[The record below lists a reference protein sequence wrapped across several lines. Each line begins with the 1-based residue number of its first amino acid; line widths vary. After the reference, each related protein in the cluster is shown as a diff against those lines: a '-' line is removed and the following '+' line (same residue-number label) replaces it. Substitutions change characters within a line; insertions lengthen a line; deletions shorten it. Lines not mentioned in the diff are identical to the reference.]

1 MIIAKGIRRND
12 QNMNIYEEPNLHL
25 FQLWLKGKTMSLAK
39 ATTKCSSQ
47 HINIC
52 TKVMETSII
61 NNIHLKASVLTT
73 TSLLQ
78 ETTTVTPLQ
87 VTLTI
92 ITTQVTVRT
101 CRIIQIIINKMREDL
116 THLPFQLIRMIETS
130 LLIKITNFSNR

>member
-1 MIIAKGIRRND
+1 
-12 QNMNIYEEPNLHL
+12 
-25 FQLWLKGKTMSLAK
+25 MSLAK

-52 TKVMETSII
+52 TKVMDNSII

-73 TSLLQ
+73 TNLLQ
-78 ETTTVTPLQ
+78 ETTTVTPLL

-92 ITTQVTVRT
+92 TTTQVTVLT

-116 THLPFQLIRMIETS
+116 THLLFQLIKMTDSTS
-130 LLIKITNFSNR
+130 LLIKITNFNNR